1 MVRQN
6 VAVKSKKCFFVE
18 QEALCDSVVMVKL
31 LIFIRLTTE
40 RNYLIQ
46 LYGWNFPYTRQ
57 NSNCKI
63 HSRHRGRQ
71 INYKKN
77 KLNERAVRIV
87 CTDTVTSFENFLIQ
101 DKSFTIHYQNI
112 QSLVIEISKVINNL
126 PGGTFC
132 KK

>member
-1 MVRQN
+1 M
-6 VAVKSKKCFFVE
+6 
-18 QEALCDSVVMVKL
+18 
-31 LIFIRLTTE
+31 
-40 RNYLIQ
+40 
-46 LYGWNFPYTRQ
+46 
-57 NSNCKI
+57 CKI

-87 CTDTVTSFENFLIQ
+87 CNDTVTSFENFLIQ

-112 QSLVIEISKVINNL
+112 QSLVIEIRKVINNL